1 VGLAS
6 REHEYRSMACPAD
19 NCHVGSSRYLRHPPL
34 VPFGPCLHPAGFA
47 APVDPQSRPGD
58 VGRVAEP
65 LERDLQPRRRPR
77 SRWSGM
83 VVDPLGQ
90 LDDGLLVAGPLGR
103 DLGSRRRQGSRLG
116 VELEVKRISDFA
128 FNRGHKKFLP
138 C

>member
-19 NCHVGSSRYLRHPPL
+19 NCHVGSSRCLRRPPL
-34 VPFGPCLHPAGFA
+34 VSFSLCLHPAGFA

-65 LERDLQPRRRPR
+65 LERGLQPRRRPR

-83 VVDPLGQ
+83 MVDPLGQ
-90 LDDGLLVAGPLGR
+90 LDDGLLVAGPPGR
-103 DLGSRRRQGSRLG
+103 DLGSRRRQGSRHG
-116 VELEVKRISDFA
+116 VGLEVKRISDFA
-128 FNRGHKKFLP
+128 FNSGHKKVLP
-138 C
+138 Y